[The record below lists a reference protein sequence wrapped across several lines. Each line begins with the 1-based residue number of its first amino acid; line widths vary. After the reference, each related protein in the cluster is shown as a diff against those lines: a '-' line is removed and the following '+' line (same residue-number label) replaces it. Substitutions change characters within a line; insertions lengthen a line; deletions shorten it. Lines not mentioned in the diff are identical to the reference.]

1 MNLDKVPDESIQR
14 LVFDLVD
21 YYYNQSMVSNASVK
35 LSDRTAAARAMLAEF
50 YNQHQG
56 TEAP

>member
-1 MNLDKVPDESIQR
+1 MNLDKVPDESIRR
-14 LVFDLVD
+14 LVFDLVN
-21 YYYNQSMVSNASVK
+21 YFNQSIVSNALGK
-35 LSDRTAAARAMLAEF
+35 PSDLVPAARAKLAEF